1 LCTISGS
8 IEKFISLAKFS
19 TIWQYKTQKEIGKIG
34 EDLTSIRHNPDHMIN
49 EFHKPLEAFI
59 KKIRATKK
67 FSHIKRGKYHI
78 IKREHNIGN
87 K

>member
-8 IEKFISLAKFS
+8 IDKFISLAQFS
-19 TIWQYKTQKEIGKIG
+19 TIRQYKTQKEICKIG

-59 KKIRATKK
+59 KNSEPPKSSAI
-67 FSHIKRGKYHI
+67 
-78 IKREHNIGN
+78 
-87 K
+87 